1 MSRPVASRLS
11 VVFSAVVLLL
21 SGASALGQD
30 RVGVNSAV
38 NQQAV
43 GVPPG
48 AGARPL
54 VIGQDVVFNERITTA
69 AVGQTQLLFLD
80 ESSMSIGPNSDLTID
95 QFVYD
100 PRTGSGKLAMTTTRG
115 LLRFVG
121 GKLSKQDDAVTMRTS
136 SATLAVRGGAFLVNQ
151 APGGSVEAVFIYGR
165 GLTVTGTT
173 GATQVVQRPG
183 FAVSIAGPGAA
194 PSAPFPVP
202 PGQLAQL
209 LAQLDGRP
217 GASGGARV
225 VPTEQAV
232 AASGISETI
241 SGNITAS
248 VQQAATQTQAAT
260 TPTGVNPATVQT
272 QTNVQ
277 TAANSALDCVAQG
290 TCPPQLVTATPVQP
304 VQPPPQSGYG
314 GTYKSTPGS
323 GSALGITSNS
333 SSFNI
338 PYAGGQIG

>member
-1 MSRPVASRLS
+1 MSRPVASKLP
-11 VVFSAVVLLL
+11 VAFSAVVLLL
-21 SGASALGQD
+21 SSASALGQD

-48 AGARPL
+48 AAARPL
-54 VIGQDVVFNERITTA
+54 VVGQDVVFNERITTA
-69 AVGQTQLLFLD
+69 AAGQTQLLFLD

-95 QFVYD
+95 QFVYA
-100 PRTGSGKLAMTTTRG
+100 PRTGSGMLAMTTPCG

-121 GKLSKQDDAVTMRTS
+121 GKLSKQDDAVSMRTS

-151 APGGSVEAVFIYGR
+151 APGGSVEAIFIYGR

-173 GATQVVQRPG
+173 GATQTVQRPG
-183 FAVSIAGPGAA
+183 FAVSIAGPGAT

-217 GASGGARV
+217 GASGGARN

-232 AASGISETI
+232 AASGVSETI
-241 SGNITAS
+241 SGNISAS
-248 VQQAATQTQAAT
+248 VQQAAAQAQTATQPAGFNVAT
-260 TPTGVNPATVQT
+260 A
-272 QTNVQ
+272 QTNL
-277 TAANSALDCVAQG
+277 T
-290 TCPPQLVTATPVQP
+290 PQNT
-304 VQPPPQSGYG
+304 
-314 GTYKSTPGS
+314 
-323 GSALGITSNS
+323 I
-333 SSFNI
+333 
-338 PYAGGQIG
+338 